1 MYKVG
6 DKIKIGPMM
15 GEISEVHCKTRIGFN
30 CKSEVSYD
38 ILLKGVPE
46 DDIRPKSKE
55 DGTD

>member
-6 DKIKIGPMM
+6 DKLKIGPMM